1 MKLFNILM
9 LFLYFVGVCANF
21 DHFRSWMRKY
31 DVTYKS
37 YNQLTYSY
45 DIWKNNY
52 DKVNEHNSKNTFQ
65 LEMNRYG
72 DKYLCNQHIY
82 ANRVLSSQEYT
93 DPELFPYNINN
104 LPKSVDWRNKSVV
117 TNIKDQGQCG
127 SCWAFSTVGS
137 IEGQHALKTG
147 HLVSLSESQIVD
159 CCHIGGVAGCGGGF
173 MTDAFQCV
181 MQEKGLDTE
190 SSYPYVPLDE
200 NCALSNGTVGATI
213 KGYVNVTGGEH
224 GLQIAVA
231 TVGPISVAIDA
242 SGFSFQMYK
251 SGVYYEPE
259 CSPTFLDHA
268 VLVVGYGTT
277 NNGTDYWVVK
287 NSWGQ
292 NWGENGYIRMS
303 RNRDNNCGI
312 ATIPSYPLV

>member
-21 DHFRSWMRKY
+21 DKFRLWMNKY
-31 DVTYKS
+31 DVTYSS
-37 YNQLTYSY
+37 YNQLKNGY

-52 DKVNEHNSKNTFQ
+52 DLVNDHNNKNTFQ
-65 LEMNRYG
+65 LEMNKFG
-72 DKYLCNQHIY
+72 DKYLCDQYKFSNKKISSRVHI
-82 ANRVLSSQEYT
+82 N
-93 DPELFPYNINN
+93 PELYPYSINN
-104 LPKSVDWRNKSVV
+104 LPSSVDWRNKSVV
-117 TNIKDQGQCG
+117 TNVKDQGQCG

-147 HLVSLSESQIVD
+147 NLVSLSESQIVD

-181 MQEKGLDTE
+181 MKENGLDTE
-190 SSYPYVPLDE
+190 TSYPYVPLDE
-200 NCALSNGTVGATI
+200 SCALSNGTVGATI

-231 TVGPISVAIDA
+231 TVGPVSVAIDA

-251 SGVYYEPE
+251 SGVYYEPD

-277 NNGTDYWVVK
+277 SNGTDYWIVK
-287 NSWGQ
+287 NSWGS

-303 RNRDNNCGI
+303 RNKDNNCGI
-312 ATIPSYPLV
+312 ATMPSYPLV